1 MNDNY
6 EVYIFLNLHNYYK
19 KNVMIYFPLQID
31 FIVYTILSLSK
42 TISSIQHY
50 IIKITPWLAI
60 YYSYDSN
67 N

>member
-1 MNDNY
+1 MIY

-19 KNVMIYFPLQID
+19 KNVIIYFPLQID
-31 FIVYTILSLSK
+31 FIVYTIHSLSK

-60 YYSYDSN
+60 HYSYDSN